1 MIAQQRRDMQNPTPA
16 GRPPRRILMTADPIG
31 GVWNYVLELARG
43 LSVHGVD
50 IHLATMGESLSPRQR
65 RELAGEGNVTLHE
78 SDFHRRWLNDP
89 FEDAEGSGDWL
100 LALEAKLAP
109 DLVHLN
115 GYVHAALPW
124 KSPCLVAAHSCVLSW
139 WQAVRG
145 EALPAG
151 LEPYRSLVAK
161 GLAAAD
167 LVVAPTQAMLQSME
181 RLYRPLPHARVINN
195 ARSRTRFQ
203 PAEKDD
209 FILSVGRIGEEAKN
223 IESLA
228 RSAGELPW
236 PVYVA
241 GETGR
246 PEGGAVPLD
255 AVNSL
260 GYLAPESL
268 APWYG
273 AAAVYALPARY
284 EPFGFTVLEA
294 AQSGCALVLG
304 DIPSLRELWDGA
316 AVFVDPEKEGALRGE
331 LLALCADRARL
342 ASLGERALERSL
354 SFNASR
360 MTESYLDAYGR
371 LFAGA

>member
-1 MIAQQRRDMQNPTPA
+1 M
-16 GRPPRRILMTADPIG
+16 
-31 GVWNYVLELARG
+31 LELARG
-43 LSVHGVD
+43 LSAHGVEV
-50 IHLATMGESLSPRQR
+50 HLATMGESLSDWQRQ
-65 RELAGEGNVTLHE
+65 ELADEENVTLYE
-78 SDFHRRWLNDP
+78 GAFHRQWLNDP

-100 LALEAKLAP
+100 LALEARLAP

-167 LVVAPTQAMLQSME
+167 LVVAPTQAMLQSIE

-195 ARSRTRFQ
+195 ARSRPRFQ
-203 PAEKDD
+203 PGEKDD
-209 FILSVGRIGEEAKN
+209 FILSVGCIGEEAKN
-223 IESLA
+223 IGALA

-241 GETGR
+241 GETSR
-246 PEGGAVPLD
+246 PDGAGGTPD

-268 APWYG
+268 APWYA

-316 AVFVDPEKEGALRGE
+316 AVFVDPEQEGALQGE
-331 LLALCADRARL
+331 LRALCADRGRL
-342 ASLGERALERSL
+342 ASLGERALERSR
-354 SFNASR
+354 SFSASR
-360 MTESYLDAYGR
+360 MTEGYLDAYGR